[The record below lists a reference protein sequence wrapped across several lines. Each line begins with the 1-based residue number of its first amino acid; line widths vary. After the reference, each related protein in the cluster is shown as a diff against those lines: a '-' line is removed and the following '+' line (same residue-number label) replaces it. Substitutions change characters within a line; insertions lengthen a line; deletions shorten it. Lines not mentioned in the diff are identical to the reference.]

1 MPKFG
6 KKNANEKVKS
16 QYEKELEEKG
26 PNVSSYEDDP
36 LLNMEPVFAD
46 DLSGQMENKQIQKTF
61 ASAPVLDDNPL
72 KGIIEKHREQA
83 PLPEPKRD
91 FGGPLGDIIGNARKK
106 AESIAHDV
114 EERDP
119 VIAKLKKIDE
129 LMRSGGSDESL
140 YTDVNKSH
148 VGYYAQRAKDF
159 LDQQVTKK
167 PESDA
172 ERIARM
178 AKETRERGVNNY
190 VPNTSDMTEEIK
202 SKIEAVR
209 HKERNNLV
217 EDDFRAR
224 AKEVLESAMVTAKTP
239 QNNVEEE
246 DARTRARELL
256 AASTVVTKTPQPRN
270 DLGIFAVD
278 NNSVFG
284 VKAAED
290 YQIEKRLRDQQERV
304 NVSEIVKELDS
315 DNLTEEKIKELEEK
329 IKKKIEKVQKHKIA
343 LAKKEEKVMKLVFE
357 TEAKKSSTKIAQLLE
372 QRTIELEME
381 SKQLQEHED
390 NLEKTIADLKA
401 INVKPKTKTKKPN
414 EK

>member
-1 MPKFG
+1 MSVIMPNEQRISWTNKLQ
-6 KKNANEKVKS
+6 KNPRVMQNE
-16 QYEKELEEKG
+16 
-26 PNVSSYEDDP
+26 
-36 LLNMEPVFAD
+36 
-46 DLSGQMENKQIQKTF
+46 
-61 ASAPVLDDNPL
+61 
-72 KGIIEKHREQA
+72 
-83 PLPEPKRD
+83 LPEWQKKHANVGLIIMFPI
-91 FGGPLGDIIGNARKK
+91 PLIWQK
-106 AESIAHDV
+106 
-114 EERDP
+114 
-119 VIAKLKKIDE
+119 
-129 LMRSGGSDESL
+129 
-140 YTDVNKSH
+140 
-148 VGYYAQRAKDF
+148 
-159 LDQQVTKK
+159 
-167 PESDA
+167 
-172 ERIARM
+172 
-178 AKETRERGVNNY
+178 
-190 VPNTSDMTEEIK
+190 
-202 SKIEAVR
+202 
-209 HKERNNLV
+209 RNNLV